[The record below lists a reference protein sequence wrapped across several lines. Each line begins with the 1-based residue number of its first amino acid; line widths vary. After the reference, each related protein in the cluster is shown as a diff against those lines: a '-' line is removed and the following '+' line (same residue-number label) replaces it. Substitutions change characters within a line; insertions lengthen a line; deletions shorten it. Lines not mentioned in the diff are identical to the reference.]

1 MSSDRRAF
9 VKSLAVAS
17 FGGTMTLRQVVAA
30 AAAAGK
36 PPLTNVQFNQRFAA
50 LRGTPQFR
58 QEVAAAKGDL
68 VGFLAKNFYLRPD
81 QVEDI
86 RRLPPADIAALNAGL
101 DQAAARNLTLRM
113 ESRAVGC
120 LRFSRLQT
128 EVTGNAVI
136 IELLP
141 AVQR

>member
-1 MSSDRRAF
+1 MSSNRRTF

-50 LRGTPQFR
+50 VRGTPQFR

-68 VGFLAKNFYLRPD
+68 VGFLEKNFYLRPD
-81 QVEDI
+81 QIEDI
-86 RRLPPADIAALNAGL
+86 RKLPPSDIAALNAGL
-101 DQAAARNLTLRM
+101 DQAAARNLPLRLAN
-113 ESRAVGC
+113 RADCG
-120 LRFSRLQT
+120 RFGRLHT
-128 EVTGNAVI
+128 EVSATAVTI
-136 IELLP
+136 DFLP
-141 AVQR
+141 AVQ